1 MVKLLEHGIGP
12 GSNSHFINLGLYKPK
27 YISFAIEII
36 GNDNDWFYK
45 AFEEAYDFRRYWKD
59 YNFHIIRK
67 EFKNVFSSFSII
79 FNRSLNYQWELDD
92 YETPYYPGRDI
103 NNFSFNLDLIYKF

>member
-1 MVKLLEHGIGP
+1 MIM
-12 GSNSHFINLGLYKPK
+12 I
-27 YISFAIEII
+27 
-36 GNDNDWFYK
+36 FYK

-59 YNFHIIRK
+59 YNFQINYK
-67 EFKNVFSSFSII
+67 KKFKNVFYKFSII

-92 YETPYYPGRDI
+92 YETPYYHPGRDI